1 MDGSGLHSQS
11 LDHLG
16 IVAGICNQIDLIE
29 QIDQQIG
36 PNKRKVSVGQAVQAM
51 VLNGLGFVSRP
62 LYLSPEFFENKPVE
76 LLVGKGITAADLS
89 DDCLGRALD
98 AVFEGGVTEIFGAV
112 SAHALRVFGIET
124 RYAHLDNTSFGLHGE
139 YKSDSDAD
147 EAHLPEDGEPIP
159 IEITRGYSRDHRP
172 DLKQAVMSM
181 ICANQ
186 SSLPIWME
194 ALSGNT
200 SDTRSFRDTLAVYL
214 AQFGEAEET
223 PLLVADAALY
233 NEATLQSIPED
244 ARWLSRVPA
253 TLKAVKHL
261 YADIDEVAMWVV
273 DEDTRYAEVGSY
285 YAGIAQRWLLVLHE
299 PNRQRQHETLNK
311 RVEKEHEQA
320 QKALQRLMNRDFGCE
335 DAICKAVDTLKKKW
349 RYHDVRLTIRTE
361 TRYRQPG
368 RPTEGSPSD
377 IVWCFKAELIQDET
391 LIEAARAPHG
401 KYVVATNDLDETRLS
416 APEMLTTYKSQSTS
430 VERGFRFLK
439 DPLFFADSLFLKKP
453 SRIMALLMVMGLS
466 LLVYALA
473 EHQLR
478 HQLAERGETL
488 PDQTG
493 KPTQHPTARRV
504 YQMMEGV
511 DMLTIEQ
518 GDIQQRLIL
527 NLTDLRK
534 QIVMLFGPH
543 VRKLYDLLE

>member
-1 MDGSGLHSQS
+1 MDSSGLHSQR

-16 IVAGICNQIDLIE
+16 IVAGICNQIGLIE
-29 QIDQQIG
+29 QIDAEID

-76 LLVGKGITAADLS
+76 LLVGEGITAADLS

-98 AVFEGGVTEIFGAV
+98 ALFESGVTEVFATV

-139 YKSDSDAD
+139 YQQVTSGAVPHSS
-147 EAHLPEDGEPIP
+147 EDGEPIP

-200 SDTRSFRDTLAVYL
+200 ADTSSFRETLAVYL
-214 AQFGEAEET
+214 AQFGEEEET

-233 NEATLQSIPED
+233 NAATLQSMPED

-253 TLKAVKHL
+253 TLKVVKQL
-261 YADIDEVAMWVV
+261 YTDIDEADMRVA
-273 DEDTRYAEVGSY
+273 DADTQYAEVGSY
-285 YAGIAQRWLLVLHE
+285 YAGIAQRWLFVLHE
-299 PNRQRQHETLNK
+299 PSRQRQDATLQK
-311 RVEKEHEQA
+311 RIEKERKQA
-320 QKALQRLMNRDFGCE
+320 QKALRRLMNKDFGCE
-335 DAICKAVDTLKKKW
+335 DAIHKAVKTLKKKW
-349 RYHDVRLTIRTE
+349 RYHDVSLTIRTE
-361 TRYRQPG
+361 IRYHQPG
-368 RPTEGSPSD
+368 RPTEDSPFD
-377 IVWCFKAELIQDET
+377 PVWCFDAELTQNET
-391 LIEAARAPHG
+391 AIEAARASHG
-401 KYVVATNDLDETRLS
+401 KYVIATNDLDETRLS
-416 APEMLTTYKSQSTS
+416 TPEMLSTYKSQSTS

-439 DPLFFADSLFLKKP
+439 DPMFFADSLFLKKP

-473 EHQLR
+473 EHQIR
-478 HQLAERGETL
+478 QQLAERDETL
-488 PDQTG
+488 PDQTD
-493 KPTQHPTARRV
+493 KPTQRPTARRV
-504 YQMMEGV
+504 FQMMEGV
-511 DMLTIEQ
+511 DVLIVER
-518 GDIQQRLIL
+518 GGVRQRLIL
-527 NLTDLRK
+527 NLTDLRR
-534 QIVMLFGPH
+534 QIIMLFGPH
-543 VRKLYDLLE
+543 IRKLYDLLE